1 MSRAMFQKWN
11 TLWFPFCTLATI
23 GPIAFIFDRQG
34 GRCPSPPHALPQAG
48 DVSHVVFSVPGV
60 ERDILPD
67 RPRAALGVGEGAGKI
82 GRTKRLERRDPALV
96 QGFEQGG
103 RRRDGRAPHLRR
115 FRPARETGRSELIPD
130 KLRLSR
136 APALTQTTACAAR
149 KPSATLI
156 SSPQPK
162 W

>member
-1 MSRAMFQKWN
+1 MFQKWN
-11 TLWFPFCTLATI
+11 TLWLSFCTFVTI

-34 GRCPSPPHALPQAG
+34 GRCPSPLHALPQAG

-67 RPRAALGVGEGAGKI
+67 RPPAALGMVESAREI
-82 GRTKRLERRDPALV
+82 RWVQSFEQRDPALV
-96 QGFEQGG
+96 QRFEQGE

-130 KLRLSR
+130 KLRLSGPPGR
-136 APALTQTTACAAR
+136 RSLDQR
-149 KPSATLI
+149 PSTCF
-156 SSPQPK
+156 S
-162 W
+162 